1 MSSRQVASAVEEE
14 GEQGNQLDS
23 TADGAEDEVDETE
36 EEVEPMIDDTLITS
50 EPDDL
55 SGKCE
60 IQKNIIRR
68 PQKATCSIPAAPEV
82 VGPGMPCFQM
92 NMSQT
97 QSPIPQNSSNPN
109 LANSGQTSFD
119 DSVDASREATSHPS
133 EDGSGRAVS
142 QQNFRRQC
150 LVGVSY

>member
-55 SGKCE
+55 SGK
-60 IQKNIIRR
+60 
-68 PQKATCSIPAAPEV
+68 
-82 VGPGMPCFQM
+82 
-92 NMSQT
+92 
-97 QSPIPQNSSNPN
+97 
-109 LANSGQTSFD
+109 
-119 DSVDASREATSHPS
+119 
-133 EDGSGRAVS
+133 
-142 QQNFRRQC
+142 
-150 LVGVSY
+150 